1 MMNSPTEKQVIDALK
16 QLYKDKAVETMF
28 GLVMVCEAL
37 KKRGQTDIAI
47 HLLKGSQSERVT
59 RYAKYL
65 RSVFTPK
72 N

>member
-1 MMNSPTEKQVIDALK
+1 MNSPTEKQVIDALK

-37 KKRGQTDIAI
+37 KKRGQVDIAI